1 MILFSLKLIFI
12 FSQKTDYVTSN
23 HLKGIINILEEREN
37 FMETI
42 LNALNPSQREAVEH
56 IDGAMLILAGAG
68 SGKTKTLTT
77 RLAYL
82 VGEVGIDPANTLT
95 LTFTNKAASE
105 MRERALKLM
114 PSRVSYPPLL
124 CTFHKFGLLF
134 LKFHIEK
141 LGRSNGFVIIDSD
154 DKKRLIRAI
163 AKEKKID
170 LNLAFIASEISK
182 YKNSILSPEL
192 VLEKAEL
199 PDYKKIASI
208 YVDYQKNIEE
218 NNLVDFDDL
227 LMLTYKI
234 LSEND
239 DLRKETSNRYK
250 YIMVDEYQDTNE
262 LQFQLLELLSSEH
275 NNLCVVGDDD
285 QSIYGWRGANIRNIL
300 EFSNNFETCKTVK
313 LETNYRSTE
322 PILKAANTLIE
333 HNSTRLGKKLTS
345 HKGAGDD
352 VKLLHSLDES
362 MEAKAIAHAIQ
373 KLLDEGTDPDEI
385 AVLYRINALSRSLEE
400 GFSKAGL
407 GFKLIGGMRF
417 YERAEIKD
425 LISYLRVLSNPHD
438 DFSLVRIINKPKRGI
453 GKASIEKLQKAAFDT
468 KDSLYGYVQKMTLG
482 EVDTIVSK
490 KVSTSLAQ
498 LVQDIAFLQEA
509 LQSELGN
516 FITLF
521 EERIKLKDHYA
532 GMVDGMD
539 RILNIDEFYG
549 YFRDAII
556 KNPDLTLDEFL
567 NDISLQSDQDQI
579 EENAI
584 TIMSIHAAKGLEFEH
599 LFVIGLEEEFFPLL
613 GEGCNMEEERR
624 LGYVAITRAKS
635 DLTLCYVD
643 SRFYKGRRKMI
654 DKSRFL
660 GEAGLIQDTSL
671 KITKQADFK
680 KGDLVK
686 HKIFGIGRVQAA
698 NKSGKEY
705 KLLINFGGNKKEI
718 LSSFVQS
725 I

>member
-1 MILFSLKLIFI
+1 
-12 FSQKTDYVTSN
+12 
-23 HLKGIINILEEREN
+23 
-37 FMETI
+37 METI

-95 LTFTNKAASE
+95 LTFTNKAAAE

-114 PSRVSYPPLL
+114 PAKVSYPPLL

-141 LGRSNGFVIIDSD
+141 LGRSNAFVIIDSD
-154 DKKRLIRAI
+154 DKKRLLRSI
-163 AKEKKID
+163 AKELKID
-170 LNLAFIASEISK
+170 LNISFIASEISK
-182 YKNSILSPEL
+182 YKNSLLSPEL

-199 PDYKKIASI
+199 PDYKQIANI
-208 YVDYQKNIEE
+208 YVKYQANIEE

-227 LMLTYKI
+227 LMLTHKI

-239 DLRKETSNRYK
+239 ALRKETSKRYQ

-300 EFSNNFETCKTVK
+300 EFANNFETCKTVK

-333 HNSTRLGKKLTS
+333 HNSTRLGKKLAS
-345 HKGAGDD
+345 HKGSGQE

-362 MEAKAIAHAIQ
+362 MEAKAIAHEVQ
-373 KLLDEGTDPDEI
+373 KLLDEGADPDEI

-400 GFSKAGL
+400 GFTKAGL

-438 DFSLVRIINKPKRGI
+438 DFSLIRIINKPKRGI
-453 GKASIEKLQKAAFDT
+453 GKASIEKLQKAAFDSQI
-468 KDSLYGYVQKMTLG
+468 SLYEYIDRSVQGDLPS
-482 EVDTIVSK
+482 VISK
-490 KVSTSLAQ
+490 KVATALGK
-498 LVQDIAFLQEA
+498 LVEDIKFLQEA
-509 LQSELGN
+509 LENELGN

-532 GMVDGMD
+532 GMVDGFD

-549 YFRDAII
+549 YFRDAVI

-567 NDISLQSDQDQI
+567 NDISLQSDQDQV
-579 EENAI
+579 EEDTI

-613 GEGCNMEEERR
+613 GEGSNMEEERR

-671 KITKQADFK
+671 KITKSSAFK

-686 HKIFGIGRVQAA
+686 HKIFWIGRVNAA

-705 KLLINFGGNKKEI
+705 KLLIKFGGNKKEI
-718 LSSFVQS
+718 LS
-725 I
+725 

>member
-1 MILFSLKLIFI
+1 MEQIFE
-12 FSQKTDYVTSN
+12 S
-23 HLKGIINILEEREN
+23 
-37 FMETI
+37 
-42 LNALNPSQREAVEH
+42 LNPSQREAVEH

-68 SGKTKTLTT
+68 SGKTKTLTA

-95 LTFTNKAASE
+95 LTFTNKAAAE

-114 PSRVSYPPLL
+114 PTKVSYPPLL

-141 LGRSNGFVIIDSD
+141 LGRSNTFVIIDSD
-154 DKKRLIRAI
+154 DKKRLLRSI
-163 AKEKKID
+163 AKELKID
-170 LNLAFIASEISK
+170 LNLSFIASEISK
-182 YKNSILSPEL
+182 YKNSLLTPE
-192 VLEKAEL
+192 VVIQKAEL
-199 PDYKKIASI
+199 SDYKQVAKI
-208 YVDYQKNIEE
+208 YEQYQANIEE

-234 LSEND
+234 LDENEA
-239 DLRKETSNRYK
+239 LRKETSNRYK

-262 LQFQLLELLSSEH
+262 LQYRLLEHLCSEH
-275 NNLCVVGDDD
+275 ENICVVGDDD

-300 EFSNNFETCKTVK
+300 EFADNFKETKTVK

-345 HKGAGDD
+345 HKGKGKE

-362 MEAKAIAHAIQ
+362 MEAKAIAHEIHE
-373 KLLDEGTDPDEI
+373 LLDSGVDPDEI

-400 GFSKAGL
+400 GFSKEGL
-407 GFKLIGGMRF
+407 SFKLIGGMRF

-425 LISYLRVLSNPHD
+425 IISYLRVLANPHD
-438 DFSLVRIINKPKRGI
+438 DFSLIRIINKPKRGI

-468 KDSLYGYVQKMTLG
+468 QMSLFRYIEESLAGRQEMV
-482 EVDTIVSK
+482 ISK
-490 KVSTSLAQ
+490 KVAAALAK
-498 LVQDIAFLQEA
+498 LSEDISILQEEA
-509 LQSELGN
+509 KSTLGN

-521 EERIKLKDHYA
+521 DERIKLKDHYA
-532 GMVDGMD
+532 GMVDGFD
-539 RILNIDEFYG
+539 RIMNIDEFYG
-549 YFRDAII
+549 YFRDAVV

-579 EENAI
+579 EDDAI

-599 LFVIGLEEEFFPLL
+599 LYVIGLEEEFFPLL

-660 GEAGLIQDTSL
+660 GEAGLVQDASL
-671 KITKQADFK
+671 KITKASTFK

>member
-1 MILFSLKLIFI
+1 
-12 FSQKTDYVTSN
+12 
-23 HLKGIINILEEREN
+23 
-37 FMETI
+37 METI
-42 LNALNPSQREAVEH
+42 LNALNPSQKEAVEH
-56 IDGAMLILAGAG
+56 IDGPMLILAGAG

-95 LTFTNKAASE
+95 LTFTNKAAAE

-141 LGRSNGFVIIDSD
+141 LGRSNAFVIIDSD
-154 DKKRLIRAI
+154 DKKRLIRSI
-163 AKEKKID
+163 AKELKID
-170 LNLAFIASEISK
+170 LNISFIASEISK
-182 YKNSILSPEL
+182 YKNSLLSPEI
-192 VLEKAEL
+192 VVEKAEL

-208 YVDYQKNIEE
+208 YVAYQKNIEE

-227 LMLTYKI
+227 LMLTHQI
-234 LSEND
+234 LAQND
-239 DLRKETSNRYK
+239 TLRKETSERYK

-300 EFSNNFETCKTVK
+300 EFSSNFETCKTVK

-345 HKGAGDD
+345 HKGAGEN
-352 VKLLHSLDES
+352 VKLIHSLDES
-362 MEAKAIAHAIQ
+362 MEAKAIAHSIQ
-373 KLLDEGTDPDEI
+373 KLLDKGADPDEI

-400 GFSKAGL
+400 GFTKSGL
-407 GFKLIGGMRF
+407 AFKLIGGMRF

-425 LISYLRVLSNPHD
+425 IISYFRVLSNPHD
-438 DFSLVRIINKPKRGI
+438 DFSLIRIINKPKRGT
-453 GKASIEKLQKAAFDT
+453 GKASIEKLQKAAFEAHV
-468 KDSLYGYVQKMTLG
+468 SLFEYIEKSLQGDLPLV
-482 EVDTIVSK
+482 ISK
-490 KVSTSLAQ
+490 KVATSLTK
-498 LVQDIAFLQEA
+498 LVEDVKL
-509 LQSELGN
+509 LQSEVSTTLGN

-532 GMVDGMD
+532 SMVDGMD
-539 RILNIDEFYG
+539 RIMNIDEFYG
-549 YFRDAII
+549 LFRDAVI

-579 EENAI
+579 EEDAI

-660 GEAGLIQDTSL
+660 GEAGLVKDASL
-671 KITKQADFK
+671 KITKQAAFK

>member
-1 MILFSLKLIFI
+1 M
-12 FSQKTDYVTSN
+12 
-23 HLKGIINILEEREN
+23 HE
-37 FMETI
+37 I
-42 LNALNPSQREAVEH
+42 LNGLNPSQREAAEH

-68 SGKTKTLTT
+68 SGKTKTLTA

-95 LTFTNKAASE
+95 LTFTNKAAAE
-105 MRERALKLM
+105 MRERAIKLM

-154 DKKRLIRAI
+154 DKKRLIRTI
-163 AKEKKID
+163 VKEKKIE
-170 LNLAFIASEISK
+170 LNIAFIASEISK

-192 VLEKAEL
+192 VKEKAEL
-199 PDYKKIASI
+199 SDYKKIASI
-208 YVDYQKNIEE
+208 YEAYQKNIEE

-234 LSEND
+234 LAENET
-239 DLRKETSNRYK
+239 LRKETSNKYK

-262 LQFQLLELLSSEH
+262 LQFRLLELLSSEH
-275 NNLCVVGDDD
+275 QNLCVVGDDD

-300 EFSNNFETCKTVK
+300 EFADNFKTCKTIK

-333 HNSTRLGKKLTS
+333 HNSTRLGKKLS
-345 HKGAGDD
+345 SFRGAGEE
-352 VKLLHSLDES
+352 VELLHSLDES
-362 MEAKAIAHAIQ
+362 MEAKAIAHKIQ
-373 KLLDEGTDPDEI
+373 KLLDEGADPDDI

-400 GFSKAGL
+400 GFSKSGL
-407 GFKLIGGMRF
+407 SFKLIGGMRF

-425 LISYLRVLSNPHD
+425 IISYLRVISNPYD
-438 DFSLVRIINKPKRGI
+438 DFSLIRIINKPKRGI
-453 GKASIEKLQKAAFDT
+453 GKASIEKLQKAALDASL
-468 KDSLYGYVQKMTLG
+468 SLYAYIERSLKG
-482 EVDTIVSK
+482 EFPVVVSK
-490 KVSTSLAQ
+490 KITLALTQ
-498 LVQDIAFLQEA
+498 LVEDITLLQAEV
-509 LQSELGN
+509 EETLGN

-521 EERIKLKDHYA
+521 DEKIKIKDHYVS
-532 GMVDGMD
+532 MVDGME

-549 YFRDAII
+549 YFRDAVI
-556 KNPDLTLDEFL
+556 KNPELTLDQFL

-635 DLTLCYVD
+635 HLTLCYVD

-671 KITKQADFK
+671 KITKSSAFK

>member
-1 MILFSLKLIFI
+1 
-12 FSQKTDYVTSN
+12 
-23 HLKGIINILEEREN
+23 
-37 FMETI
+37 METI
-42 LNALNPSQREAVEH
+42 LNALNPSQREAVQH

-95 LTFTNKAASE
+95 LTFTNKAAAE

-114 PSRVSYPPLL
+114 PTKVSYPPLL

-141 LGRSNGFVIIDSD
+141 LGRSNAFVIIDSD
-154 DKKRLIRAI
+154 DKKRLLRSI
-163 AKEKKID
+163 AKELKVD
-170 LNLAFIASEISK
+170 LNIAFIASEISK
-182 YKNSILSPEL
+182 YKNSILSPEV

-199 PDYKKIASI
+199 SDYKKIANI
-208 YVDYQKNIEE
+208 YVKYQANIEE

-227 LMLTYKI
+227 LMLTYQI
-234 LSEND
+234 LKED
-239 DLRKETSNRYK
+239 DNLRKETSNRYK

-275 NNLCVVGDDD
+275 SNLCVVGDDD

-300 EFSNNFETCKTVK
+300 EFADNFEVCKTVK
-313 LETNYRSTE
+313 LEINYRSTE

-345 HKGAGDD
+345 HKGAGQE

-362 MEAKAIAHAIQ
+362 LEAKSIAHAIQ
-373 KLLDEGTDPDEI
+373 KLLDEGADPDEI

-400 GFSKAGL
+400 GFTKASL

-425 LISYLRVLSNPHD
+425 LISYLRVLSYPHD
-438 DFSLVRIINKPKRGI
+438 DFSLIRIINKPKRGI
-453 GKASIEKLQKAAFDT
+453 GKASIEKLQKAALDSHI
-468 KDSLYGYVQKMTLG
+468 SLYGYIEKMTLG
-482 EVDTIVSK
+482 EVETVVSK
-490 KVSTSLAQ
+490 KVSTALDK
-498 LVQDIAFLQEA
+498 LVKDIYLLQEA
-509 LQSELGN
+509 LKNELGN

-521 EERIKLKDHYA
+521 EEHIKLKDHYA

-549 YFRDAII
+549 YFRDAVM

-579 EENAI
+579 EEDAI

-613 GEGCNMEEERR
+613 GEGTNMEEERR

-635 DLTLCYVD
+635 DLTLCYAD

-660 GEAGLIQDTSL
+660 GESGLIQDTSL
-671 KITKQADFK
+671 KITKASTFK

>member
-1 MILFSLKLIFI
+1 
-12 FSQKTDYVTSN
+12 
-23 HLKGIINILEEREN
+23 
-37 FMETI
+37 MEQI
-42 LNALNPSQREAVEH
+42 LNELNPSQREAVEH

-68 SGKTKTLTT
+68 SGKTKTLTA

-105 MRERALKLM
+105 MRVRALRLM
-114 PSRVSYPPLL
+114 PNKVSYPPLL

-141 LGRSNGFVIIDSD
+141 LGRSNTFVIIDSD
-154 DKKRLIRAI
+154 DKKRLLRSI
-163 AKEKKID
+163 AKELKID
-170 LNLAFIASEISK
+170 LNISFIASEISK
-182 YKNSILSPEL
+182 YKNSLLTPE
-192 VLEKAEL
+192 VVIQKAEL
-199 PDYKKIASI
+199 ADYKKVAKI
-208 YVDYQKNIEE
+208 YALYQANIEE

-227 LMLTYKI
+227 LMLTYQI
-234 LSEND
+234 LDEHPE
-239 DLRKETSNRYK
+239 LRKETSNRYK

-262 LQFQLLELLSSEH
+262 LQFRLLEHLCSEH
-275 NNLCVVGDDD
+275 GNLCVVGDDD

-300 EFSNNFETCKTVK
+300 EFADNFKNTKTVK
-313 LETNYRSTE
+313 LETNYRSTN

-345 HKGAGDD
+345 HKGEGQE

-362 MEAKAIAHAIQ
+362 MEAKAIAHQIH
-373 KLLDEGTDPDEI
+373 KLIDNGADPDEI

-400 GFSKAGL
+400 GFTKEGL

-425 LISYLRVLSNPHD
+425 IISYFRVLANPHD
-438 DFSLVRIINKPKRGI
+438 DFSLIRIINKPKRGI
-453 GKASIEKLQKAAFDT
+453 GKASIEKLQKAAFDAQL
-468 KDSLYGYVQKMTLG
+468 SLYGYIEQSVSGKLP
-482 EVDTIVSK
+482 IVISK
-490 KVSTSLAQ
+490 KVAAALTK
-498 LVQDIAFLQEA
+498 LVEDIKVLQEEI
-509 LQSELGN
+509 QSTLGN

-532 GMVDGMD
+532 GMVDGFD

-549 YFRDAII
+549 YFRDAVI

-579 EENAI
+579 EEDAI
-584 TIMSIHAAKGLEFEH
+584 IIMSIHAAKGLEFEH

-671 KITKQADFK
+671 KITKSSAFK

>member
-1 MILFSLKLIFI
+1 
-12 FSQKTDYVTSN
+12 
-23 HLKGIINILEEREN
+23 
-37 FMETI
+37 MEQI
-42 LNALNPSQREAVEH
+42 LNELNPSQREAVEH

-68 SGKTKTLTT
+68 SGKTKTLTA

-95 LTFTNKAASE
+95 LTFTNKAAAE

-114 PSRVSYPPLL
+114 PTKVSYPPLL

-141 LGRSNGFVIIDSD
+141 LGRSNTFVIIDSD
-154 DKKRLIRAI
+154 NKKRLLRSI
-163 AKEKKID
+163 AKELKID
-170 LNLAFIASEISK
+170 LNISFIASEISK
-182 YKNSILSPEL
+182 YKNSLLSPE
-192 VLEKAEL
+192 VVIQKAEL
-199 PDYKKIASI
+199 SDYKQVAKI
-208 YVDYQKNIEE
+208 YEQYQANIEE

-227 LMLTYKI
+227 LALTYKI
-234 LSEND
+234 LDENET
-239 DLRKETSNRYK
+239 LRKETSNRYK

-262 LQFQLLELLSSEH
+262 LQYRLLEHLCSEH
-275 NNLCVVGDDD
+275 DNLCVVGDDD

-300 EFSNNFETCKTVK
+300 EFADNFEKTKTVK
-313 LETNYRSTE
+313 LEINYRSTE

-345 HKGAGDD
+345 HKGTGED

-362 MEAKAIAHAIQ
+362 MEAKAIAYQIH
-373 KLLDEGTDPDEI
+373 KLIDKGVDPDEI

-400 GFSKAGL
+400 GFTKEGL

-425 LISYLRVLSNPHD
+425 VISYFRVLANPHD
-438 DFSLVRIINKPKRGI
+438 DFSLIRIINKPKRGI
-453 GKASIEKLQKAAFDT
+453 GKASIEKLQKAAFDAQL
-468 KDSLYGYVQKMTLG
+468 SLYSYIEQSVSGKQPLV
-482 EVDTIVSK
+482 ISK
-490 KVSTSLAQ
+490 KVATSLTK
-498 LVQDIAFLQEA
+498 LVESIMILQNEA
-509 LQSELGN
+509 KNSLGN

-521 EERIKLKDHYA
+521 EERMKLKDHYA
-532 GMVDGMD
+532 SMADGFD
-539 RILNIDEFYG
+539 RIMNIDEFYG
-549 YFRDAII
+549 YFRDAVM
-556 KNPDLTLDEFL
+556 KNPDITLDEFL

-579 EENAI
+579 EEDAI

-660 GEAGLIQDTSL
+660 GEAGLIQDASL
-671 KITKQADFK
+671 KITKSSTFR

>member
-1 MILFSLKLIFI
+1 MDEILDS
-12 FSQKTDYVTSN
+12 
-23 HLKGIINILEEREN
+23 
-37 FMETI
+37 
-42 LNALNPSQREAVEH
+42 LNPAQREAVEH

-82 VGEVGIDPANTLT
+82 IGEVGIDPANTLT
-95 LTFTNKAASE
+95 LTFTNKAAAE

-114 PSRVSYPPLL
+114 PTKVSYPPLL

-141 LGRSNGFVIIDSD
+141 LERSNSFVIIDSD
-154 DKKRLIRAI
+154 DKKRLLRSI
-163 AKEKKID
+163 AKELKID
-170 LNLAFIASEISK
+170 LNLSFIASEISK
-182 YKNSILSPEL
+182 YKNSLLTPE
-192 VLEKAEL
+192 VVIEKAEL
-199 PDYKKIASI
+199 PDYKKVATI
-208 YVDYQKNIEE
+208 YEKYQQNIIE

-227 LMLTYKI
+227 LMLTYQILESDKI
-234 LSEND
+234 
-239 DLRKETSNRYK
+239 LRKETSNRYK

-262 LQFQLLELLSSEH
+262 LQFRLLELLASEH
-275 NNLCVVGDDD
+275 ENLCVVGDDD

-300 EFSNNFETCKTVK
+300 EFSDNFNTCKVVK

-322 PILKAANTLIE
+322 PILKAANNLIE
-333 HNSTRLGKKLTS
+333 HNSTRLGKTLTS
-345 HKGAGDD
+345 HKGHGPE

-362 MEAKAIAHAIQ
+362 MEAKAIAHQI
-373 KLLDEGTDPDEI
+373 KDLLEKGTDPDEI

-400 GFSKAGL
+400 GFTKEGL
-407 GFKLIGGMRF
+407 NFKLIGGMRF

-425 LISYLRVLSNPHD
+425 IISYFRVLANPHD
-438 DFSLVRIINKPKRGI
+438 DFSLLRIINKPKRGI
-453 GKASIEKLQKAAFDT
+453 GKASIEKLQKAAFDVHL
-468 KDSLYGYVQKMTLG
+468 SLYEYIEQSVEGKLPSV
-482 EVDTIVSK
+482 VSK
-490 KVSTSLAQ
+490 KVANALAQ
-498 LVQDIAFLQEA
+498 LVEDIRI
-509 LQSELGN
+509 LQSEIVIN
-516 FITLF
+516 MNSFINLF

-532 GMVDGMD
+532 GMVDGFD

-549 YFRDAII
+549 YFRDAVN

-579 EENAI
+579 EEDAI

-660 GEAGLIQDTSL
+660 GEAGLIQDASL
-671 KITKQADFK
+671 KITKSSAFK

-718 LSSFVQS
+718 LSSFVQA

>member
-1 MILFSLKLIFI
+1 
-12 FSQKTDYVTSN
+12 
-23 HLKGIINILEEREN
+23 
-37 FMETI
+37 MESI
-42 LNALNPSQREAVEH
+42 LNALNPAQREAVEH

-82 VGEVGIDPANTLT
+82 IGEVGIDPASTLT
-95 LTFTNKAASE
+95 LTFTNKAAAE

-114 PSRVSYPPLL
+114 PQKVSYPPLL

-141 LGRSNGFVIIDSD
+141 LGRSNAFVIIDSD
-154 DKKRLIRAI
+154 DKKRLLRSI
-163 AKEKKID
+163 AKALKID
-170 LNLAFIASEISK
+170 LNIAFIASEISK
-182 YKNSILSPEL
+182 YKNSILSPQI
-192 VLEKAEL
+192 VKEKAEL
-199 PDYKKIASI
+199 SDYKKVATI
-208 YVDYQKNIEE
+208 YENYQKNIEE

-234 LSEND
+234 LSDND
-239 DLRKETSNRYK
+239 DLRKETSHRYQ

-262 LQFQLLELLSSEH
+262 LQFRLLELLSSEH

-300 EFSNNFETCKTVK
+300 EFSNHFETCKTVK
-313 LETNYRSTE
+313 LETNYRSTN
-322 PILKAANTLIE
+322 PILEAANTLIE

-345 HKGAGDD
+345 HKGQGSD

-362 MEAKAIAHAIQ
+362 MEAKSIAYEIQ
-373 KLLDEGTDPDEI
+373 ELIKKRTDPEEI

-400 GFSKAGL
+400 GFTKAGV

-425 LISYLRVLSNPHD
+425 IISYFRVLSNPHD
-438 DFSLVRIINKPKRGI
+438 DFSLIRIINKPKRGI
-453 GKASIEKLQKAAFDT
+453 GKASLEKLQKAAFDAQV
-468 KDSLYGYVQKMTLG
+468 SLYEYINKSVSGSLPTV
-482 EVDTIVSK
+482 VSK
-490 KVSTSLAQ
+490 KVFTALT
-498 LVQDIAFLQEA
+498 LLIEDITLLQDEIKHTI
-509 LQSELGN
+509 GN
-516 FITLF
+516 FISTF
-521 EERIKLKDHYA
+521 EARIKLKDHYA
-532 GMVDGMD
+532 MTVDGFD
-539 RILNIDEFYG
+539 RILNIDEFYCF
-549 YFRDAII
+549 FRDAIV

-660 GEAGLIQDTSL
+660 GESGLIQDTSL
-671 KITKQADFK
+671 KISKSSTYKR
-680 KGDLVK
+680 GDLVK

>member
-1 MILFSLKLIFI
+1 
-12 FSQKTDYVTSN
+12 
-23 HLKGIINILEEREN
+23 
-37 FMETI
+37 METI
-42 LNALNPSQREAVEH
+42 LNGLNPTQREAVEH

-68 SGKTKTLTT
+68 SGKTKTLTA

-82 VGEVGIDPANTLT
+82 VGVVGIDPANTLT

-105 MRERALKLM
+105 MRERALKLL
-114 PSRVSYPPLL
+114 PSKVSYPPLL

-141 LGRSNGFVIIDSD
+141 LGRSNTFVIIDSD
-154 DKKRLIRAI
+154 DKKRLLRSI
-163 AKEKKID
+163 AKELKVD
-170 LNLAFIASEISK
+170 LNLSFIASEISK
-182 YKNSILSPEL
+182 YKNSLLSPEI
-192 VLEKAEL
+192 VLKKAEL
-199 PDYKKIASI
+199 PDYKKIANI
-208 YVDYQKNIEE
+208 YIRYQANIEE

-227 LMLTYKI
+227 LMLTHKI

-239 DLRKETSNRYK
+239 ELRKETSNRYK

-300 EFSNNFETCKTVK
+300 EFSTNFKTCKTVK

-333 HNSTRLGKKLTS
+333 HNSTRLGKKLHS
-345 HKGAGDD
+345 HKGAGEA

-362 MEAKAIAHAIQ
+362 MEAKAIAREVQ
-373 KLLDEGTDPDEI
+373 RLLDSGTNPDEI

-400 GFSKAGL
+400 GFTKEGV

-425 LISYLRVLSNPHD
+425 IISYLRVLSNPND
-438 DFSLVRIINKPKRGI
+438 DFSLIRIINKPKRGI
-453 GKASIEKLQKAAFDT
+453 GKASIEKLQKAAFDAHLSLYVYIEKSLAGEYPLVISKKIAASLT
-468 KDSLYGYVQKMTLG
+468 SLIESITILQDSLKN
-482 EVDTIVSK
+482 
-490 KVSTSLAQ
+490 
-498 LVQDIAFLQEA
+498 
-509 LQSELGN
+509 ELGN
-516 FITLF
+516 FISLF
-521 EERIKLKDHYA
+521 EEHIKLKDHYA
-532 GMVDGMD
+532 SMVDGMD

-549 YFRDAII
+549 YFRDAVM

-579 EENAI
+579 EDDAI

-599 LFVIGLEEEFFPLL
+599 LFIIGLEEEFFPLL

-671 KITKQADFK
+671 KITKQAAFK

>member
-1 MILFSLKLIFI
+1 MQTI
-12 FSQKTDYVTSN
+12 
-23 HLKGIINILEEREN
+23 LKG
-37 FMETI
+37 
-42 LNALNPSQREAVEH
+42 LNPAQREAVEH
-56 IDGAMLILAGAG
+56 IDGPMLILAGAG

-95 LTFTNKAASE
+95 LTFTNKAATE

-114 PSRVSYPPLL
+114 NNRVTYPPLL

-141 LGRSNGFVIIDSD
+141 LGRSNAFVIIDSD
-154 DKKRLIRAI
+154 DKKRLLRSI
-163 AKEKKID
+163 AKELKID
-170 LNLAFIASEISK
+170 LNLSFIASEISK

-199 PDYKKIASI
+199 SDYKKIANI
-208 YVDYQKNIEE
+208 YVKYQADIEE

-234 LSEND
+234 LKEND
-239 DLRKETSNRYK
+239 DLRKETSNRYR

-262 LQFQLLELLSSEH
+262 LQFQLLQLLASEH

-300 EFSNNFETCKTVK
+300 EFSSNFDRCKTVK
-313 LETNYRSTE
+313 LEINYRSTS
-322 PILKAANTLIE
+322 PILEAANTLIE
-333 HNSTRLGKKLTS
+333 HNSTRLGKNLSS
-345 HKGAGDD
+345 HKGDGDA

-362 MEAKAIAHAIQ
+362 MESKAIAREVNE
-373 KLLDEGTDPDEI
+373 LLNSGVNPDEI

-400 GFSKAGL
+400 GFSKEGL
-407 GFKLIGGMRF
+407 AFKLIGGMRF

-425 LISYLRVLSNPHD
+425 IISYLRVLANPYD
-438 DFSLVRIINKPKRGI
+438 DFSLIRIINKPKRGI
-453 GKASIEKLQKAAFDT
+453 GKASIDKLKAAAFEQQL
-468 KDSLYGYVQKMTLG
+468 SLYAYIEKSISG
-482 EVDTIVSK
+482 ELPTILSK
-490 KVSTSLAQ
+490 KIMLALTQ
-498 LVQDIAFLQEA
+498 LTQSITLLHDA
-509 LQSELGN
+509 LENRMSS
-516 FITLF
+516 FISLF
-521 EERIKLKDHYA
+521 EEHIKLKDHYA

-549 YFRDAII
+549 YFRDAIV
-556 KNPDLTLDEFL
+556 KNTELDLETFL

-584 TIMSIHAAKGLEFEH
+584 TIMSIHASKGLEFEH

-660 GEAGLIQDTSL
+660 GEAGLISDTSL
-671 KITKQADFK
+671 KITKQAAFK

-686 HKIFGIGRVQAA
+686 HKIFGIGRVQSA
-698 NKSGKEY
+698 NRSGKEY

>member
-1 MILFSLKLIFI
+1 MEEILKS
-12 FSQKTDYVTSN
+12 
-23 HLKGIINILEEREN
+23 
-37 FMETI
+37 
-42 LNALNPSQREAVEH
+42 LNPSQREAVEH

-95 LTFTNKAASE
+95 LTFTNKAAAE

-114 PSRVSYPPLL
+114 PTKVSYPPLL

-141 LGRSNGFVIIDSD
+141 LGRNNSFVIIDSD
-154 DKKRLIRAI
+154 DKKRLLRNI
-163 AKEKKID
+163 AKNLKID
-170 LNLAFIASEISK
+170 LNLSFIASEISK
-182 YKNSILSPEL
+182 YKNSLLTPE
-192 VLEKAEL
+192 VVIQKAEL
-199 PDYKKIASI
+199 PDYKKVARIYEKYQENIA
-208 YVDYQKNIEE
+208 E

-227 LMLTYKI
+227 LMLTYQI
-234 LSEND
+234 LESDQE
-239 DLRKETSNRYK
+239 LRRKTSNRYR

-262 LQFQLLELLSSEH
+262 LQFRLLELLASEH
-275 NNLCVVGDDD
+275 ENLCVVGDDD

-300 EFSNNFETCKTVK
+300 EFADNFKVCKTVK

-333 HNSTRLGKKLTS
+333 HNSTRLGKRLIS
-345 HKGAGDD
+345 HKGEGPD

-362 MEAKAIAHAIQ
+362 LEAKAIAHQI
-373 KLLDEGTDPDEI
+373 KELLEKGCNPDEI

-400 GFSKAGL
+400 GFSKEGL
-407 GFKLIGGMRF
+407 NFKLIGGMRF
-417 YERAEIKD
+417 YERAEVKD
-425 LISYLRVLSNPHD
+425 IISYFRVLANPHD
-438 DFSLVRIINKPKRGI
+438 DFSLLRIINKPKRGI

-468 KDSLYGYVQKMTLG
+468 HLSLYEYIKQSAEGTQPV
-482 EVDTIVSK
+482 VISK
-490 KVSTSLAQ
+490 KVATALKQ
-498 LVQDIAFLQEA
+498 LVEDINMLQE
-509 LQSELGN
+509 EIKNNFGN
-516 FITLF
+516 FINLF
-521 EERIKLKDHYA
+521 EERIKLKDHYT
-532 GMVDGMD
+532 GMVDGFD
-539 RILNIDEFYG
+539 RIMNIDEFYG
-549 YFRDAII
+549 YFRDAIV

-579 EENAI
+579 EENVI
-584 TIMSIHAAKGLEFEH
+584 SIMSIHAAKGLEFEH
-599 LFVIGLEEEFFPLL
+599 LFVVGMEEEFFPLL

-660 GEAGLIQDTSL
+660 GEAGLIQDASL
-671 KITKQADFK
+671 KITKQAAFK

-718 LSSFVQS
+718 LSSFVQA